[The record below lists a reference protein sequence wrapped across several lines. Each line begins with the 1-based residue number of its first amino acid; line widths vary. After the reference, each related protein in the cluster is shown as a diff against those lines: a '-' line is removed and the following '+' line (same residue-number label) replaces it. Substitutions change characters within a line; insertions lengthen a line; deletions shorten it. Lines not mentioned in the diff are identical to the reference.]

1 MQNQNRIA
9 IEDCWWEDLED
20 GDKEAAKT
28 LGWDK
33 TSWDEKYEG
42 KYRPKNLVNPHLLL
56 YFSFNMMPSFYQ
68 TLHGGNCP
76 NMFRE
81 RLVSSDGVR
90 ISGTM
95 KRMAW
100 DGRVGR
106 RNGLI
111 FLPRR
116 RDVHMCWV
124 ITSTLG
130 GDFVGLG
137 LGLGLG
143 YNCCKTFVVD

>member
-1 MQNQNRIA
+1 
-9 IEDCWWEDLED
+9 LED
-20 GDKEAAKT
+20 NDKEAAKT

-42 KYRPKNLVNPHLLL
+42 KYRPKYLVNPHTLS
-56 YFSFNMMPSFYQ
+56 YSSFNMMPSFYQ
-68 TLHGGNCP
+68 TLPGGNCP

-81 RLVSSDGVR
+81 RLVSSDGVK

-95 KRMAW
+95 KRMAR

-111 FLPRR
+111 FLLRR
-116 RDVHMCWV
+116 RDVRTCWA
-124 ITSTLG
+124 ITNTLG
-130 GDFVGLG
+130 GDFLVSKQC
-137 LGLGLG
+137 
-143 YNCCKTFVVD
+143 NCFKTFLVRKFAGGCPPRYFK